1 MYYDYSFV
9 YICMYVVNLCNRDSV
24 ILCIVYVCSLLE
36 NFHFVK
42 NDNFLQ
48 DKGGGM
54 SGPSLPVPV
63 VLVSGDVFIDA
74 PEREC

>member
-1 MYYDYSFV
+1 
-9 YICMYVVNLCNRDSV
+9 MYVVNLCNRDRV

-36 NFHFVK
+36 NFHFLI
-42 NDNFLQ
+42 NDNVLQ

-63 VLVSGDVFIDA
+63 ELVSGDVFIDA

>member
-1 MYYDYSFV
+1 MIIRL
-9 YICMYVVNLCNRDSV
+9 YIYMYVVNLCNCDRV
-24 ILCIVYVCSLLE
+24 ILCIVCVCSLLE
-36 NFHFVK
+36 NFHVVI

-63 VLVSGDVFIDA
+63 ELVSGDVFNDA
-74 PEREC
+74 PEQSAN